1 VQELRPNF
9 YGVLERDG
17 EQERRGYLS
26 TLRRRQ
32 QRSTEQCH
40 ATSAELVSRSQGA
53 PFLMTRESTVATP
66 LPTIE
71 EIKNAQDSVYAVM
84 PPTPQIVWPLLCERL
99 GAEVWV
105 KHENHTPI
113 GAFKA
118 RTAVVYAAEVF
129 RGSKDIR
136 GLVTATRGNHGQSV
150 ALAARR
156 FNVPAHI
163 VVPQG
168 NSAEKNAAM
177 RAQGANLIEFGSDYQ
192 DSKEH
197 AQKLAD
203 ENGWHFV
210 PSYHRDIVKG
220 VATYWLE
227 FFSAVADLDVV
238 YVPIGQGS
246 GICSC
251 CAVRNGMNLRT
262 RIMGVVAEGAPAYA
276 LSFEAGRKIAAPVT
290 TLLGDGMAC
299 RLPDDAS
306 LEVVLG
312 NVDRVVR
319 VSEEEMRQAMKI
331 YFTDTHNVVE
341 GAGAAG
347 LAAALKEKHAL
358 RGKRLGLVATGGN
371 VDHDVFARVLL
382 D

>member
-1 VQELRPNF
+1 MPAQ
-9 YGVLERDG
+9 
-17 EQERRGYLS
+17 
-26 TLRRRQ
+26 TL
-32 QRSTEQCH
+32 T
-40 ATSAELVSRSQGA
+40 TS
-53 PFLMTRESTVATP
+53 

-71 EIKNAQDSVYAVM
+71 EIKAAQQQVYAVM
-84 PPTPQIVWPLLCERL
+84 PPTPQFAWPLLCDRL

-118 RTAVVYAAEVF
+118 RTAVVYVAEVF
-129 RGSKDIR
+129 RENGGITE
-136 GLVTATRGNHGQSV
+136 LVTATRGNHGQSV

-156 FNVPAHI
+156 FGVTAHI
-163 VVPQG
+163 VVPRG
-168 NSAEKNAAM
+168 NSPEKNAAM
-177 RAQGANLIEFGSDYQ
+177 RAQGADLTEFGGDYQ
-192 DSKEH
+192 ESKEH
-197 AQKLAD
+197 AQTLAT
-203 ENGWHFV
+203 ERGWHFV
-210 PSYHRDIVKG
+210 PAYHRNIVTG
-220 VATYWLE
+220 VATFWLE
-227 FFSAVADLDVV
+227 FFSAVSDLDVV

-251 CAVRNGMNLRT
+251 TAVRNGLNLKT
-262 RIMGVVAEGAPAYA
+262 RIVGVVAEGAPAYA

-299 RLPDDAS
+299 RVPDDAS
-306 LEVVLG
+306 LEVVLE
-312 NVDRVVR
+312 NVDRVLR
-319 VSEEEMRQAMKI
+319 VSEEEIRQAMKI

-347 LAAALKEKHAL
+347 LAAALNEKDSL
-358 RGKRLGLVATGGN
+358 KGKRVGLVITGGN

>member
-1 VQELRPNF
+1 MISPE
-9 YGVLERDG
+9 GDCI
-17 EQERRGYLS
+17 S
-26 TLRRRQ
+26 
-32 QRSTEQCH
+32 
-40 ATSAELVSRSQGA
+40 
-53 PFLMTRESTVATP
+53 MTNESLVATP

-71 EIKNAQDSVYAVM
+71 EIKDAQRLVYGVM

-118 RTAVVYAAEVF
+118 RTAVVYAAELF
-129 RGSKDIR
+129 RGSSNIK

-156 FNVPAHI
+156 FKVPAHI

-177 RAQGANLIEFGSDYQ
+177 RAQGARLVEFGSDFQ
-192 DSKEH
+192 ESKEH
-197 AQKLAD
+197 AQKLAG
-203 ENGWHFV
+203 EHGWHFV

-227 FFSAVADLDVV
+227 FFSTVADLDVV

-246 GICSC
+246 GICACS
-251 CAVRNGMNLRT
+251 AVRNGMNLKT
-262 RIMGVVAEGAPAYA
+262 KIVGVVAEGAPAYA
-276 LSFEAGRKIAAPVT
+276 LSFEAGHKVAAPVT

-299 RLPDDAS
+299 RVPDDAS
-306 LEVVLG
+306 LEVVLE
-312 NVDRVVR
+312 NVDRVLR
-319 VSEEEMRQAMKI
+319 VSEEEMRQAMKL
-331 YFTDTHNVVE
+331 YFTDAHNVVE

-347 LAAALKEKHAL
+347 LAAALKERDTL
-358 RGKRLGLVATGGN
+358 RGKRVGLVATGGN
-371 VDHDVFARVLL
+371 VDHDVFAKVLQ